1 MDIRILKSISAISAA
16 EWDSLNTDDNP
27 FTSHAFLS
35 AAERHGATIAELGWY
50 PHHLLLRDNG
60 EKLLGALPLFLR
72 THSFGDFSHDWPW
85 AGAYERLGLN
95 YYPKLVSGNPYTPTS
110 GARFLLSAQAERDT
124 VVNAL
129 LQAVLQQVPVMQAS
143 CWQCLYLR
151 AADLAAMRQAGL
163 LIRQGTQFH
172 WHNRGYR
179 DFDDFLA
186 TFSADKR
193 KKAKRERRR
202 IAEQELAIS
211 VRHGHEVEPELWDSI
226 HNHYRDTFARYG
238 NHPAFSRDFFVDI
251 GHSLQQHLVFF
262 LAHHG
267 DKHVAT
273 AICYRD
279 RETLY
284 GRHWGADADYHSL
297 HFELCFYQGIDYCIQ
312 NGLSHFEPGAQ
323 GEHKLSRG
331 FEPATTWSAFWI
343 AEERMRRPVADFLL
357 RESQAVAE
365 YQGEMAE
372 HTPFKN

>member
-1 MDIRILKSISAISAA
+1 MDIRILKSINAISAV

-35 AAERHGATIAELGWY
+35 AAETHGATVAGLGWY
-50 PHHLLLRDNG
+50 PHHLLLRDQD

-72 THSFGDFSHDWPW
+72 TQSFGDFSHDWPW
-85 AGAYERLGLN
+85 ASAYERLGLS

-110 GARFLLSAQAERDT
+110 GARFLLNTQAEPES

-129 LQAVLQQVPVMQAS
+129 LQAVLQQVPMTQAS

-151 AADLAAMRQAGL
+151 EADLATMRREGL

-202 IAEQELAIS
+202 IAEQGLVIS
-211 VRHGHEVEPELWDSI
+211 VRHGHEVEPALWDSI
-226 HNHYRDTFARYG
+226 HKHYRETFARYG
-238 NHPAFSRDFFVDI
+238 NYPAFSRDFFMDI
-251 GHSLQQHLVFF
+251 GKSLQQRLVLF

-267 DKHVAT
+267 DRHVAT

-279 RETLY
+279 RATLY

-297 HFELCFYQGIDYCIQ
+297 HFELCFHQGIDYCIQ
-312 NGLSHFEPGAQ
+312 HGLQRFEPGAQ

-331 FEPATTWSAFWI
+331 FEPASTWSAFWI
-343 AEERMRRPVADFLL
+343 AEERMRTPVADFLA
-357 RESQAVAE
+357 RESQAVTE